1 MLKNLFRSKGSDPS
15 PPEPLVAGLPAP
27 PFSLPATGGEPITLD
42 DFRGQ
47 PVVLIFYPR
56 DESAVCGSQ
65 LALYNE
71 ALALFKEHD
80 AQLLAI
86 SVDDLASH
94 KAFARSLNLKF
105 PLLSDSDPAGTV
117 AQAYGVLNQ
126 KDGRSERALF
136 VVDDQGIIRW
146 SHLSPRGINPG
157 ANGILDALESLP
169 GKVCK
174 L

>member
-1 MLKNLFRSKGSDPS
+1 
-15 PPEPLVAGLPAP
+15 
-27 PFSLPATGGEPITLD
+27 
-42 DFRGQ
+42 
-47 PVVLIFYPR
+47 VLIFYPR
-56 DESAVCGSQ
+56 DESAVCSSQ

-71 ALALFKEHD
+71 ALALFQEHD

-94 KAFARSLNLKF
+94 EAFAKALNLKI
-105 PLLSDSDPAGTV
+105 PLLADNDPAGTV
-117 AQAYGVLNQ
+117 AQAYGVLNSR
-126 KDGRSERALF
+126 DGRSERALF
-136 VVDDQGIIRW
+136 VIDGQGVIRW

-169 GKVCK
+169 GKVCE

>member
-1 MLKNLFRSKGSDPS
+1 MLKRLFRSKNPNI
-15 PPEPLVAGLPAP
+15 PPPQPRAPGQPAP
-27 PFSLPATGGEPITLD
+27 EFSLPTTGGEPIALD
-42 DFRGQ
+42 DFKGR

-56 DESAVCGSQ
+56 DGSAVCGSQ

-71 ALALFKEHD
+71 ALALFQEHD

-94 KAFARSLNLKF
+94 EAFAEALSLKI
-105 PLLSDSDPAGTV
+105 PLLADSDPAGAV
-117 AQAYGVLNQ
+117 AQAYGILNQ

-136 VVDDQGIIRW
+136 VVDDKGFIRW

-157 ANGILDALESLP
+157 ADGILDALESLP

>member
-1 MLKNLFRSKGSDPS
+1 MLKRIFQSKDMKPS
-15 PPEPLVAGLPAP
+15 SPKPLAAGQQAP
-27 PFSLPATGGEPITLD
+27 GFSLPATGGEAISLD
-42 DFRGQ
+42 DFNGR

-56 DESAVCGSQ
+56 DESSVCSSQ

-71 ALALFKEHD
+71 ALALFQEHD
-80 AQLLAI
+80 AQLLAV

-94 KAFARSLNLKF
+94 EAFARSLNLKI
-105 PLLSDSDPAGTV
+105 PLLSDSEPPGNV
-117 AQAYGVLNQ
+117 AQTYGVLNH

-136 VVDDQGIIRW
+136 VIDGQGAIRW

-157 ANGILDALESLP
+157 ANGILDALDSLP